1 MAIGLGTAAA
11 LALAAPTVRAAGKL
25 IPTKIDRYSR
35 KRVKELERLAE
46 ADALGLTGEEKEA
59 MFESARM
66 ARQNQ
71 QRASEAQRRMLMAG
85 FGSGSGE
92 ALGAAMAEEQAEA
105 EAQQKVA
112 GAVTEADMQR
122 AAEQDQELVD
132 LLGFRSQR
140 AMDRRGAI
148 ADYTGEVADFAMDEL
163 AFGEA
168 TGQDT
173 IFSGM
178 QNRAQS
184 RRANRQLA
192 DMTGL
197 STRDASSLYESIE
210 KLDPDFLSNIDP
222 ELFAQLYGG
231 A

>member
-1 MAIGLGTAAA
+1 MAHD
-11 LALAAPTVRAAGKL
+11 P
-25 IPTKIDRYSR
+25 
-35 KRVKELERLAE
+35 
-46 ADALGLTGEEKEA
+46 DALGLTGEEKEA

-85 FGSGSGE
+85 FGAGSGE

-122 AAEQDQELVD
+122 AAEQEQELVD

-140 AMDRRGAI
+140 SMDRRAAM
-148 ADYTGEVADFAMDEL
+148 ADYTGEVADVALDEL
-163 AFGEA
+163 AFGET

-173 IFSGM
+173 IFTGM
-178 QNRAQS
+178 KDRAQQ
-184 RRANRQLA
+184 RRQRRLVES
-192 DMTGL
+192 TGL
-197 STRDASSLYESIE
+197 SMDSASDMIRQLER
-210 KLDPDFLSNIDP
+210 IDP
-222 ELFAQLYGG
+222 SVLEMMNPGAWEIIYGDG
-231 A
+231 GLS

>member
-11 LALAAPTVRAAGKL
+11 LALAAPTARAAGKL
-25 IPTKIDRYSR
+25 IPTKIDRYTR
-35 KRVKELERLAE
+35 KRTKELQRLAE

-85 FGSGSGE
+85 FGAGSGE
-92 ALGAAMAEEQAEA
+92 ALGAAMDEEQAEA

-122 AAEQDQELVD
+122 AAEQEQELVD

-140 AMDRRGAI
+140 SMDRRAAM
-148 ADYTGEVADFAMDEL
+148 ADYTQEVADVALDEL
-163 AFGEA
+163 AFGET

-173 IFSGM
+173 IFTGM
-178 QNRAQS
+178 QK

-192 DMTGL
+192 NMTGL

-210 KLDPDFLSNIDP
+210 GLDPDFLNNIDP
-222 ELFAQLYGG
+222 DLFAQLYGG